1 MPNLIDASLGCRAGG
16 AVARGKGVIPPSR
29 DSKFAPVREC
39 WL

>member
-1 MPNLIDASLGCRAGG
+1 MPNLIDASLGRRDIA

-29 DSKFAPVREC
+29 DSKSAPVRQR